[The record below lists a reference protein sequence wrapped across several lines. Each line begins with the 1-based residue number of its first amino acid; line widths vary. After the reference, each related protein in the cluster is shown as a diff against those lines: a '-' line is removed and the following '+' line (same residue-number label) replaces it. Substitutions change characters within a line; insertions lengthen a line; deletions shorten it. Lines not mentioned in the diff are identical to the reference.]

1 MKAAIIGSG
10 AVEDY
15 SFFYNAV
22 KKYDFIICA
31 DGGIKHLMNVNI
43 PPNVFIGD
51 SDSCDFS
58 KIKSNPILH
67 DTEIIL
73 HNTVKDDTDMQLCI
87 KWALDNGYNN
97 LVIFAALGGRVDH
110 ELSNIYNLKYI
121 LELGAQGMIF
131 SDTNRIYI
139 TDSKISVERED
150 GYHISLIPITEVV
163 KGVTL
168 KGLSYP
174 LDNADLIQGT
184 SLGISN
190 EFAEEFAEISVADGV
205 LLIVVSKDSLN

>member
-10 AVEDY
+10 AVENY
-15 SFFYNAV
+15 SSFYNAV

-58 KIKSNPILH
+58 KIKNNPILNNAK
-67 DTEIIL
+67 IIL
-73 HNTVKDDTDMQLCI
+73 HDTVKDDTDMQLCI
-87 KWALDNGYNN
+87 KWALDNGYDN

-121 LELGAQGMIF
+121 LQSGAQGMIF
-131 SDTNRIYI
+131 SDANRIYI
-139 TDSKISVERED
+139 TDSNISVEREE
-150 GYHISLIPITEVV
+150 GYHISLIPVTEVV

-190 EFAEEFAEISVADGV
+190 EFADEFAEISVTDGV
-205 LLIVVSKDSLN
+205 LLVVVSKDSLN